1 MESTLIRRNG
11 KIICLQKNTDDIGQ
25 IKYAGKFTKE
35 EDGNEVFV
43 DIITDLRT
51 KRYLITIP
59 AEQIILN
66 DGTIVGDYGKCM
78 DDGLRVIAGVSYSD
92 KLEVISIYVDGK
104 TGEGEFEYIGS
115 E

>member
-1 MESTLIRRNG
+1 MDSTLIRRNG
-11 KIICLQKNTDDIGQ
+11 KIICVQKNMDDVGQ

-35 EDGNEVFV
+35 ENGEEVFV
-43 DIITDLRT
+43 DIIVDIRT

-66 DGTIVGDYGKCM
+66 DGTIVGDYGKSA
-78 DDGLRVIAGVSYSD
+78 DDGLRVIAGLSLSD
-92 KLEVISIYVDGK
+92 RLEIIALAVDGK